1 MLGIIHANKQLSLL
15 LPFLSHNGSA
25 AVNGSVAGKLVLS
38 PVQWQNFVIIR
49 LLEDLWIGIRPPF
62 VVAYPGPGATFVVGC

>member
-1 MLGIIHANKQLSLL
+1 MNGLRTIFSNHALLWRRRKIAMLGIIHANKQLSLL

-38 PVQWQNFVIIR
+38 PVAEFCNHS
-49 LLEDLWIGIRPPF
+49 
-62 VVAYPGPGATFVVGC
+62 VA